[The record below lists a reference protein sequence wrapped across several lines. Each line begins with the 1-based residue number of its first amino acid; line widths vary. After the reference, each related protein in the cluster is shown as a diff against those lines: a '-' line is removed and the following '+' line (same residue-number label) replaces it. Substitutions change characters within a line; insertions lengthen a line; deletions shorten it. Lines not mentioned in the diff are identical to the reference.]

1 MMRIHAAVTECCGAP
16 WTLQE
21 VDLDEPRNDE
31 VLVRM
36 VAAGLCHTDTS
47 VRDQHLPVPLPA
59 VLGHEGAGV
68 VERVGPA
75 VTELQPGDH
84 VVLCMTACGKCPNC
98 LRGMPMYCA
107 LSMPLNFAGRRLDGS
122 ATLVRGEAPISGGFF
137 GQSSF
142 GTYALASER
151 NAVKVPKDVPLELL
165 GPLGCGINTG
175 AGTVI
180 NTLRP
185 PVGSSIAIFGAGAVG
200 LAGVMAARV
209 VGCTT
214 IIAIDVHAHRLALA
228 KELGATHVID
238 ASTTADV
245 VGAVRAIGG
254 GVQFALDTTAVVKV
268 AQQAAECLLPLGRC
282 TLVGVYPPGSEVTL
296 KIDSIF
302 FGQTIG
308 GAIEGDS
315 VPKLFIPQLIELW
328 RQGRFPFD
336 RLIQFYRFEDINLAA
351 AESAS
356 GKTLK
361 PVLRIGAVGGAT

>member
-1 MMRIHAAVTECCGAP
+1 MRINAAVTECCGAP
-16 WTLQE
+16 WELRE
-21 VDLDEPRNDE
+21 VDLDEPRADE
-31 VLVRM
+31 VLVRI
-36 VAAGLCHTDTS
+36 VATGLCHTDAS
-47 VRDQHLPVPLPA
+47 VREQYLPVPLPA

-68 VERVGPA
+68 VERVGPG
-75 VTELQPGDH
+75 VTELKPGDH
-84 VVLCMTACGKCPNC
+84 VVLCMTSCGKCSNC

-122 ATLVRGEAPISGGFF
+122 ATHSRNGMPITGGFF

-142 GTYALASER
+142 ATYALASER

-185 PVGSSIAIFGAGAVG
+185 PVGSSIAVFGAGAVG
-200 LAGVMAARV
+200 LAAVMAARV

-214 IIAIDVHAHRLALA
+214 IIAIDVHPHRIELA

-238 ASTTADV
+238 AGSTRDV
-245 VGAVRAIGG
+245 VASVRAIGG
-254 GVQFALDTTAVVKV
+254 GVQFTVDTTAVVGV

-282 TLVGVYPPGSEVTL
+282 ALVGVYPPGTEL
-296 KIDSIF
+296 KLKLDSIF

-308 GAIEGDS
+308 GVIEGDS
-315 VPKLFIPQLIELW
+315 VPQVFIPQLIELW
-328 RQGRFPFD
+328 RQGRFPFE

-351 AESAS
+351 ADSAT
-356 GKTLK
+356 GRTLK
-361 PVLRIGAVGGAT
+361 PVLRIGSVGG

>member
-1 MMRIHAAVTECCGAP
+1 MRINAAVTECCGAR
-16 WTLQE
+16 WEIREL
-21 VDLDEPRNDE
+21 DLDDPRGDE
-31 VLVRM
+31 VLVRI
-36 VAAGLCHTDTS
+36 VAAGMCHTDAS
-47 VRDQHLPVPLPA
+47 VRDQHLPVQLPA

-84 VVLCMTACGKCPNC
+84 VVLCMAACGKCANC

-122 ATLVRGEAPISGGFF
+122 ATLSRAGAPISGGFF

-142 GTYALASER
+142 ATYALATER
-151 NAVKVPKDVPLELL
+151 NAIKVPKDVPLELL

-185 PVGSSIAIFGAGAVG
+185 PVGSSIAVFGVGAVG

-209 VGCTT
+209 VGATT
-214 IIAIDVHAHRLALA
+214 IIAIDVHPHRLALA
-228 KELGATHVID
+228 RELGATHVID
-238 ASTTADV
+238 ASKTVDV
-245 VGAVRAIGG
+245 VGAVRAIAG
-254 GVQFALDTTAVVKV
+254 GVEFALDTTAVVQV

-282 TLVGVYPPGSEVTL
+282 ALVGVYPPGAQLTL
-296 KIDSIF
+296 KVDSIF

-315 VPKLFIPQLIELW
+315 VPKVFIPQLIELW
-328 RQGRFPFD
+328 RQGRFPFE
-336 RLIQFYRFEDINLAA
+336 RLIQFYSFADINVAA
-351 AESAS
+351 ADSAS

-361 PVLRIGAVGGAT
+361 PVLRIGSAGG